1 MALPTQKVEI
11 VFDET
16 PVYDG
21 VGFTLDD
28 TEKGVLNQ
36 PYYVLDGHLDFKDVT
51 SEVAS
56 VSVNRGRSRQLDQY
70 QTGNASISF
79 NNLTRKF
86 DPLNTGSPY
95 YPYVIPRRYVRISSN
110 SIPIFAGLVNTWNI
124 EYQPAGTYT
133 TTASCTDAF
142 SVLSGQNISAFTPTE
157 ELSGSRVSTILNRP
171 EINFTG
177 TAISIDAGVSTVGAF
192 AIPDQTDA
200 LGYLRQVE
208 KSEQGY
214 FFVSKNNTLRFRDR
228 SSVLAQT
235 GGVTFSDAGTP
246 TSSYMTL
253 QVETGDELIY
263 NNIVAT
269 SPAGATQTVTDAT
282 SVALYDTVTL
292 EASDLLNSTTSE
304 VLDIANLLLAQYK
317 NPEVRFTGL
326 GQQLASLST
335 INQNLLLGL
344 ELTDLASVT
353 RTFTTGTPD
362 TVTKYVLVE
371 GISHSISPGSHTVT
385 FKLGSLSSIGLILNS
400 GSFGLLDNASL

>member
-1 MALPTQKVEI
+1 
-11 VFDET
+11 
-16 PVYDG
+16 
-21 VGFTLDD
+21 
-28 TEKGVLNQ
+28 
-36 PYYVLDGHLDFKDVT
+36 
-51 SEVAS
+51 
-56 VSVNRGRSRQLDQY
+56 
-70 QTGNASISF
+70 
-79 NNLTRKF
+79 
-86 DPLNTGSPY
+86 
-95 YPYVIPRRYVRISSN
+95 
-110 SIPIFAGLVNTWNI
+110 
-124 EYQPAGTYT
+124 
-133 TTASCTDAF
+133 
-142 SVLSGQNISAFTPTE
+142 LSGQNISAFTPVE
-157 ELSGSRVSTILNRP
+157 ELTGSRVSTILNRP

-177 TAISIDAGVSTVGAF
+177 TAVSIDAGVSTVGAF

-214 FFVSKNNTLRFRDR
+214 FFVSKNNTLKFRDR

-282 SVALYDTVTL
+282 SVALYDKVNL

-335 INQNLLLGL
+335 TNQNLLLGL

-353 RTFTTGTPD
+353 RTFATGTPA

-385 FKLGSLSSIGLILNS
+385 FKLGSLSSIGLILDS